1 MNELEAIETLRD
13 VVESCAI
20 MMPQAWRES
29 HLADA
34 KEAVE
39 TLAAKY
45 KVEEIR
51 EAIDWFQEESLGC
64 RIGLK
69 SGVAGEAVREQLRHY
84 TLAIEALSKELGNEK
99 AL

>member
-1 MNELEAIETLRD
+1 MNEREAIETLGD

-34 KEAVE
+34 KAAVK
-39 TLAAKY
+39 TLAARY

>member
-1 MNELEAIETLRD
+1 MNERESIETLRD
-13 VVESCAI
+13 VVSACAI

-39 TLAAKY
+39 TLAVKY
-45 KVEEIR
+45 KGEEIK
-51 EAIDWFQEESLGC
+51 EAIDWFQGEILLC
-64 RIGLK
+64 KIGLQD
-69 SGVAGEAVREQLRHY
+69 GTAGKETARQKRFYELAV
-84 TLAIEALSKELGNEK
+84 EALTHET

>member
-1 MNELEAIETLRD
+1 MTERESIETLRD
-13 VVESCAI
+13 VVSACAI

-39 TLAAKY
+39 TLAARY
-45 KVEEIR
+45 KVEEIK
-51 EAIDWFQEESLGC
+51 EAIDWFQGESLGC

-69 SGVAGEAVREQLRHY
+69 SGVGGEEIREKLRRY
-84 TLAIEALSKELGNEK
+84 SPAIEALSKELRNEN

>member
-1 MNELEAIETLRD
+1 MTEREAIATLRD
-13 VVESCAI
+13 VVSACAI
-20 MMPQAWRES
+20 MMPQTWRES

-39 TLAAKY
+39 AIAAKY

-69 SGVAGEAVREQLRHY
+69 SGVAGKAVREQLRYY
-84 TLAIEALSKELGNEK
+84 TLAIEALSKELDDEYV
-99 AL
+99 

>member
-1 MNELEAIETLRD
+1 MTERESIETLRD
-13 VVESCAI
+13 VVNACAI

-29 HLADA
+29 HLTDA

-51 EAIDWFQEESLGC
+51 EAIDWFQGEILLHK
-64 RIGLK
+64 IGLQD
-69 SGVAGEAVREQLRHY
+69 GTAGKETAKQKRFYELAV
-84 TLAIEALSKELGNEK
+84 EALNHET
-99 AL
+99 AM

>member
-1 MNELEAIETLRD
+1 MTERESIETLRD

-34 KEAVE
+34 KEAVK

-45 KVEEIR
+45 KVEEIK
-51 EAIDWFQEESLGC
+51 EAIDWFQGKSLSCG
-64 RIGLK
+64 IGLK
-69 SGVAGEAVREQLRHY
+69 SGVAGEAVREQLRRY
-84 TLAIEALSKELGNEK
+84 TLAIEALSKELDDEYV
-99 AL
+99 

>member
-1 MNELEAIETLRD
+1 MTERESIETLRD

-34 KEAVE
+34 KEAVK

-51 EAIDWFQEESLGC
+51 EAIDWFQGEAAACE
-64 RIGLK
+64 IGLRN
-69 SGVAGEAVREQLRHY
+69 GMAGDEVRKQLRRY

>member
-1 MNELEAIETLRD
+1 MNEREAIETLRD
-13 VVESCAI
+13 VVNACAI

-39 TLAAKY
+39 TIAAKY
-45 KVEEIR
+45 NMKYIR
-51 EAIDWFQEESLGC
+51 EAIDWFQGMAAACE
-64 RIGLK
+64 IGLRN
-69 SGVAGEAVREQLRHY
+69 GMAEDEVRKQLRRY
-84 TLAIEALSKELGNEK
+84 ILAIEALSKELGNEK

>member
-39 TLAAKY
+39 AIVAKY

-51 EAIDWFQEESLGC
+51 EAIDWFQGESMACG
-64 RIGLK
+64 IGLK
-69 SGVAGEAVREQLRHY
+69 NGMAAEEACKQLRRY
-84 TLAIEALSKELGNEK
+84 TLAIEALSKELDDEYV
-99 AL
+99 

>member
-1 MNELEAIETLRD
+1 MTELESIETLRD

-34 KEAVE
+34 KDAVE
-39 TLAAKY
+39 TIAAKY
-45 KVEEIR
+45 KVEEIK
-51 EAIDWFQEESLGC
+51 EAIDWFKGESLGC

>member
-1 MNELEAIETLRD
+1 MNELEAIETLWD

-39 TLAAKY
+39 TIAAKY
-45 KVEEIR
+45 KVEEIK
-51 EAIDWFQEESLGC
+51 EAIDWFQGESMACGV
-64 RIGLK
+64 GLK
-69 SGVAGEAVREQLRHY
+69 NGMAAEEVCKQLRRY
-84 TLAIEALSKELGNEK
+84 TLAIEALSKELDDEYV
-99 AL
+99 

>member
-1 MNELEAIETLRD
+1 MNEPESIETLRD
-13 VVESCAI
+13 VVNACAI

-34 KEAVE
+34 KEAVK

-45 KVEEIR
+45 KAEEIKA
-51 EAIDWFQEESLGC
+51 AIGWFQVESLACGVE
-64 RIGLK
+64 LK
-69 SGVAGEAVREQLRHY
+69 SGMDGDEVRKQLRYY
-84 TLAIEALSKELGNEK
+84 TLAIEALSHET

>member
-1 MNELEAIETLRD
+1 MTEREAIATLRD

-20 MMPQAWRES
+20 MMPQTWRES

-34 KEAVE
+34 KEAVK
-39 TLAAKY
+39 TLAARY
-45 KVEEIR
+45 KLEEIR
-51 EAIDWFQEESLGC
+51 EAIDWFQGKSLGC

-69 SGVAGEAVREQLRHY
+69 SGVAGEAVREQIRHY